1 MTQIHFGPYSK
12 TVYIEN
18 RSGCNRRN
26 KLEINTQHY
35 TLPEINQH
43 PQKIRTARLVYNT
56 GFFID
61 TACFQSLLPVADDWL
76 SVSEQDIDTHFPVL
90 NKHFH
95 QFTLGKSMQRWHDEI
110 PGFGPCLSFNCY
122 HQSNTTLQSAIQD
135 SLLGYRM
142 NIDGQAYRLIDRGMG
157 FYLGPKGEAKKGQRS
172 SIESFPPSNPLSAEN
187 FKTYT
192 KEINLDLR
200 FALAKEYKN
209 DDIFLDERYF
219 YHGKHP
225 LVSASLNIHLT
236 PSDNHPARL
245 MNWDEI
251 YSSIKE
257 HIKPFQCFITRSVS
271 SNHLTTPDRFVN
283 NGYWSKA
290 DKVLQRTFQ
299 PTHKQFVERVIL
311 EKTPS
316 QAGHKIEQTHP
327 VREEFS
333 LSEKQSKRE
342 SASIEKESPG
352 HILTSKNIFSVLST
366 DSDDESETE
375 SDQDKA
381 SNLTL

>member
-1 MTQIHFGPYSK
+1 M
-12 TVYIEN
+12 
-18 RSGCNRRN
+18 
-26 KLEINTQHY
+26 
-35 TLPEINQH
+35 
-43 PQKIRTARLVYNT
+43 
-56 GFFID
+56 
-61 TACFQSLLPVADDWL
+61 
-76 SVSEQDIDTHFPVL
+76 
-90 NKHFH
+90 
-95 QFTLGKSMQRWHDEI
+95 
-110 PGFGPCLSFNCY
+110 
-122 HQSNTTLQSAIQD
+122 
-135 SLLGYRM
+135 
-142 NIDGQAYRLIDRGMG
+142 
-157 FYLGPKGEAKKGQRS
+157 
-172 SIESFPPSNPLSAEN
+172 
-187 FKTYT
+187 
-192 KEINLDLR
+192 
-200 FALAKEYKN
+200 
-209 DDIFLDERYF
+209 
-219 YHGKHP
+219 
-225 LVSASLNIHLT
+225 SASLNIHLT
-236 PSDNHPARL
+236 PSDNHPSRL

-327 VREEFS
+327 VTEEFS

-375 SDQDKA
+375 SDQDNA